1 MIFLIQIRKQRM
13 NIKRYSMIL
22 NTLKKEGGRRK
33 REKLLDIFIPIE
45 LQIYPR

>member
-1 MIFLIQIRKQRM
+1 MKFLIQIRKQRM

-22 NTLKKEGGRRK
+22 NTLKKEGGRRE

-45 LQIYPR
+45 LQIYQR

>member
-1 MIFLIQIRKQRM
+1 M

-22 NTLKKEGGRRK
+22 NTLKKEGARQD

-45 LQIYPR
+45 LQIYQR

>member
-1 MIFLIQIRKQRM
+1 M

-22 NTLKKEGGRRK
+22 NTLKKEGGRPD

-45 LQIYPR
+45 LQIYQR

>member
-1 MIFLIQIRKQRM
+1 MRFLIQIRKQRM